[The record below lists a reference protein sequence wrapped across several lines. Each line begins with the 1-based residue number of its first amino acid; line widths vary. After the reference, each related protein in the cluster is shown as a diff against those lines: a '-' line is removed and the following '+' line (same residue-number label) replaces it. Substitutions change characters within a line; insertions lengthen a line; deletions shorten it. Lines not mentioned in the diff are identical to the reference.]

1 MKKAST
7 DSNRS
12 LDLRD
17 SLRTLVKIR
26 KNCMEKTTV
35 QVKEKITE
43 ETFEYRFLKPGLIE
57 DVSGIDKKLNITPME
72 AVKIAA

>member
-1 MKKAST
+1 
-7 DSNRS
+7 
-12 LDLRD
+12 
-17 SLRTLVKIR
+17 
-26 KNCMEKTTV
+26 MEKTTV